1 MSRAVNEWGLTDKQ
15 ERFAQAFI
23 ECGENATEAYRQS
36 YGVKTMK
43 PETVNRKAHDVAHN
57 GKVLARING
66 LRAEAAKRHHVTVDS
81 LVAEL
86 DETRRTALAA
96 ETPQTSAA
104 VAATMGKAKLM
115 GLDKQV
121 LEHTGL
127 VSVNVTSD
135 DIRQFIQVFNRDC

>member
-1 MSRAVNEWGLTDKQ
+1 MASALNEWGLTGKQ
-15 ERFAQAFI
+15 EKFAQAYI

-36 YGVKTMK
+36 YGVGNMK
-43 PETVNRKAHDVAHN
+43 PETVSRRAHDCVHN
-57 GKVLARING
+57 GKILARINI

-81 LVAEL
+81 LVKEL
-86 DETRRTALAA
+86 DDTRKVALAA

-121 LEHTGL
+121 LEHTGA
-127 VSVNVTSD
+127 VNVNVSSE
-135 DIRQFIQVFNRDC
+135 DIRDFLQVFNRDC